1 MRNCFFYY
9 IYFLCKL
16 QYNFHVIHF
25 FVKITNHCLVLFVIF
40 HIKHQ
45 SFPLRELSSSGY
57 SQSAS
62 LRSSIPNNCSAFH
75 QKELIFYPYQKLIIT
90 MQFFYFKSILIQ
102 LNPLEHNE
110 HGRMKSESSPAKVAP
125 PLSWNKSILKG
136 VTGLQGFTRPN
147 RDSLPSQCKCSEGAP
162 AYHPWVKPM
171 VKRHKE
177 ISSPEGAKASMLF

>member
-45 SFPLRELSSSGY
+45 SFPLRALSSSGY

-62 LRSSIPNNCSAFH
+62 LRSSIPTNCSAVY
-75 QKELIFYPYQKLIIT
+75 QKKLIFYPYQKLIIV
-90 MQFFYFKSILIQ
+90 MQYCYFTFHFWYDRMCSVKKNNKVTLQLICWETFIINHHQTVSYTDIFDILSYTHQ
-102 LNPLEHNE
+102 
-110 HGRMKSESSPAKVAP
+110 R
-125 PLSWNKSILKG
+125 
-136 VTGLQGFTRPN
+136 QR
-147 RDSLPSQCKCSEGAP
+147 
-162 AYHPWVKPM
+162 
-171 VKRHKE
+171 KR
-177 ISSPEGAKASMLF
+177 

>member
-16 QYNFHVIHF
+16 QYNFHVIYF

-90 MQFFYFKSILIQ
+90 MQYFYFTFHFWYDRMCSVKKITKQHSNLSVKKRFLLLVIRKFLIQ
-102 LNPLEHNE
+102 
-110 HGRMKSESSPAKVAP
+110 
-125 PLSWNKSILKG
+125 
-136 VTGLQGFTRPN
+136 
-147 RDSLPSQCKCSEGAP
+147 
-162 AYHPWVKPM
+162 
-171 VKRHKE
+171 
-177 ISSPEGAKASMLF
+177 ISSTS

>member
-45 SFPLRELSSSGY
+45 SFPLRALSSSGY

-62 LRSSIPNNCSAFH
+62 LRSSIPNNCSA
-75 QKELIFYPYQKLIIT
+75 YQKLIIS
-90 MQFFYFKSILIQ
+90 MQYCYFTFLFRYDRIYLVKKITKYYSNLYTSKPKKEVRKWKTTNYVSKS
-102 LNPLEHNE
+102 
-110 HGRMKSESSPAKVAP
+110 
-125 PLSWNKSILKG
+125 
-136 VTGLQGFTRPN
+136 
-147 RDSLPSQCKCSEGAP
+147 SL
-162 AYHPWVKPM
+162 
-171 VKRHKE
+171 
-177 ISSPEGAKASMLF
+177 

>member
-45 SFPLRELSSSGY
+45 SFPLRALSSSGY

-62 LRSSIPNNCSAFH
+62 LRSSIPNNCCLLYTSIIFKRTAFS
-75 QKELIFYPYQKLIIT
+75 KKPDYIVT
-90 MQFFYFKSILIQ
+90 VVRFFYLAHLKQESYLIQ
-102 LNPLEHNE
+102 LISIAISQNNAIKTFSRVRKTRKISDAVLHILM
-110 HGRMKSESSPAKVAP
+110 GWIA
-125 PLSWNKSILKG
+125 LS
-136 VTGLQGFTRPN
+136 
-147 RDSLPSQCKCSEGAP
+147 
-162 AYHPWVKPM
+162 
-171 VKRHKE
+171 
-177 ISSPEGAKASMLF
+177 IS

>member
-9 IYFLCKL
+9 IYSLCKL

-45 SFPLRELSSSGY
+45 SFPLRALSSSGY

-75 QKELIFYPYQKLIIT
+75 QKELIFYPYQKLIIS
-90 MQFFYFKSILIQ
+90 MQYCYFTFLFRYDRIYLVKKITKYYSNLYTSKPKKEVRKWKTTNYVSKS
-102 LNPLEHNE
+102 
-110 HGRMKSESSPAKVAP
+110 
-125 PLSWNKSILKG
+125 
-136 VTGLQGFTRPN
+136 
-147 RDSLPSQCKCSEGAP
+147 SL
-162 AYHPWVKPM
+162 
-171 VKRHKE
+171 
-177 ISSPEGAKASMLF
+177 

>member
-75 QKELIFYPYQKLIIT
+75 QKELIFYPYQKLIIL
-90 MQFFYFKSILIQ
+90 MHNCYFTHTFHCVILQ
-102 LNPLEHNE
+102 
-110 HGRMKSESSPAKVAP
+110 
-125 PLSWNKSILKG
+125 
-136 VTGLQGFTRPN
+136 
-147 RDSLPSQCKCSEGAP
+147 
-162 AYHPWVKPM
+162 M
-171 VKRHKE
+171 VKKITQKIIFKKE
-177 ISSPEGAKASMLF
+177 V